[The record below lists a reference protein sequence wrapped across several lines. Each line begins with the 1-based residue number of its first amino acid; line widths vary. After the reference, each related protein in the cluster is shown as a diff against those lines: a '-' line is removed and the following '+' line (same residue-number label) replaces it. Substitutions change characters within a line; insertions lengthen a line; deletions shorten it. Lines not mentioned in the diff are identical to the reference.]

1 MANLLFPENRIDSD
15 SPCTADFVRETIQDR
30 ISDVE
35 NVVARARF
43 ALIYRLPF

>member
-1 MANLLFPENRIDSD
+1 MANLLFPESRIDSD
-15 SPCTADFVRETIQDR
+15 SPCTADFIRETIQDR